1 MDLKSIFQ
9 KYAGREIAMT
19 VEQHTIKSKRLGDMT
34 FDEVRLADP
43 QDPLIMEM
51 SKTAERHGLSLRL
64 WWPGRIGTM
73 EINNSRVNAH
83 IVQGDDGKWRIGENF
98 NIG

>member
-1 MDLKSIFQ
+1 
-9 KYAGREIAMT
+9 
-19 VEQHTIKSKRLGDMT
+19 
-34 FDEVRLADP
+34 
-43 QDPLIMEM
+43 MEM

-83 IVQGDDGKWRIGENF
+83 IVQGDYGKWRIGENF